1 MKTIARV
8 LSVAVAVGMLASV
21 AGAEQVTNDA
31 FGINLPTGF
40 GAFTKQAQPVDAKK
54 IETTNWISKSPTG
67 EAVVVTVSKLPGKIL
82 DPTKMMASTRDGLIK
97 SLNATIESDEKA
109 AGDMPSEHL
118 TFHNAQAF
126 LRSRLVVDND
136 RLVQL
141 LYVGR
146 SADQRALP
154 GVAEMF
160 NSFHV
165 NGSK

>member
-1 MKTIARV
+1 MKNVARV
-8 LSVAVAVGMLASV
+8 LTVAFAALMLASV
-21 AGAEQVTNDA
+21 AGADQITNEA

-40 GAFTKQAQPVDAKK
+40 GAFTKQAQPVGEKK
-54 IETTNWISKSPTG
+54 IETINWISKSPTG

-82 DPTKMMASTRDGLIK
+82 DPTKMMASTRDGLLK
-97 SLNATIESDEKA
+97 SLNATIESDEKI

-118 TFHNAQAF
+118 TFHNAAAF
-126 LRSRLVVDND
+126 LRSRLVVNND

-160 NSFHV
+160 DSFHIT
-165 NGSK
+165 GSK

>member
-1 MKTIARV
+1 
-8 LSVAVAVGMLASV
+8 
-21 AGAEQVTNDA
+21 
-31 FGINLPTGF
+31 
-40 GAFTKQAQPVDAKK
+40 
-54 IETTNWISKSPTG
+54 
-67 EAVVVTVSKLPGKIL
+67 
-82 DPTKMMASTRDGLIK
+82 MMASTRDGLIK
-97 SLNATIESDEKA
+97 SLGATIESDEKA

-126 LRSRLVVDND
+126 LRSRLLVDND

-146 SADQRALP
+146 SPDQRALP
-154 GVAEMF
+154 GVTEMF